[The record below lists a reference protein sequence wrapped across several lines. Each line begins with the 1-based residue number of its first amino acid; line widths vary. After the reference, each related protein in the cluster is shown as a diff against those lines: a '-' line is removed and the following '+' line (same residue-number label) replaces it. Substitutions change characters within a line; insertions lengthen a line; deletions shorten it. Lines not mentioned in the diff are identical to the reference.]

1 MGKFTDEV
9 LLNFFEIRVS
19 LYDKEVFIY
28 NPKTK
33 KKYRIDGLVVDGSY
47 GNSQILLGDE
57 IKDEK
62 DS

>member
-9 LLNFFEIRVS
+9 LLNFFEIRAS

-28 NPKTK
+28 NPKT
-33 KKYRIDGLVVDGSY
+33 KYRIDGLVVDGSY

>member
-9 LLNFFEIRVS
+9 LLNFFEIRAS

-33 KKYRIDGLVVDGSY
+33 KKYRSDCLVVDGSY

>member
-9 LLNFFEIRVS
+9 LLNFFEFRASFMIKK
-19 LYDKEVFIY
+19 YFIY

-47 GNSQILLGDE
+47 GKQSNLTGR
-57 IKDEK
+57 
-62 DS
+62 